1 MTEADHLN
9 EPARRA
15 LTLSDEQRIEQ
26 ISRARWIGYTRA
38 QGVLTQL
45 EDLLHYP
52 RQPRM
57 PNLLLHGATGNG
69 KTMIINRLLKR
80 HPADDN
86 PDGDVVMVPV
96 LAVQAPPLPSE
107 SRLYDAILETLF
119 APYKPRDQVSKK
131 QFQLLRL
138 LRSVNTRL
146 LVIDEIHHVLVGPVN
161 QQRIVM
167 NALKYLSNELQI
179 PLVGVGTREAVRA
192 IQADPQLASR
202 FHRAELPL
210 WRMDQ
215 EYRKLLASFE
225 RMLPLKR
232 ASKLHRDPL
241 ATQLLAM
248 TEGTI
253 GELST
258 VLKIAAITAVRTG
271 VEQIDEA
278 LLNRL
283 AWEPPSVRHTPS
295 LGRV

>member
-1 MTEADHLN
+1 MTEVDHLN
-9 EPARRA
+9 EQARAALA
-15 LTLSDEQRIEQ
+15 LTDAQRIER

-38 QGVLTQL
+38 QILLSKL

-57 PNLLLHGATGNG
+57 PNLLLYGATGNG
-69 KTMIINRLLKR
+69 KTMLINRLVKR
-80 HPADDN
+80 HPAEDN
-86 PDGDVVMVPV
+86 PDGESVSVPV
-96 LAVQAPPLPSE
+96 LALQAPPLPSE
-107 SRLYDAILETLF
+107 SRLYDAILEAVY

-131 QFQLLRL
+131 QFQVLQILRG
-138 LRSVNTRL
+138 VKTRL

-167 NALKYLSNELQI
+167 NTLKYLSNELQI

-210 WRMDQ
+210 WHMDQ
-215 EYRKLLASFE
+215 EYRKLLVSFE

-232 ASKLHRDPL
+232 ASQLYQDPL
-241 ATQLLAM
+241 ATQLLMM

-253 GELST
+253 GELSML
-258 VLKIAAITAVRTG
+258 LKLAAITAVRTG
-271 VEQIDEA
+271 TEQIDHA
-278 LLNRL
+278 LLKRL
-283 AWEPPSVRHTPS
+283 EWEPPSVRHTPH
-295 LGRV
+295 LG